1 MKIKIKD
8 RYTEKII
15 LCGEYESIKNCIEK
29 NRGANLEGANL
40 GGANLRGA
48 NLEGANLR
56 GANLGDAN
64 LEGANLEGAN
74 LRGAN
79 LEGANLGGANLEG
92 ANLGGANLRGAYL
105 GGANLGGANLGDA
118 KGITIP
124 VITITGSRHVVFY
137 HNGQIKIG
145 CNVFTVDEWLDR
157 QRADI
162 LGKEANYTD
171 TELEEYRKYI
181 KLIADIVG

>member
-40 GGANLRGA
+40 RGANLRG
-48 NLEGANLR
+48 
-56 GANLGDAN
+56 
-64 LEGANLEGAN
+64 
-74 LRGAN
+74 
-79 LEGANLGGANLEG
+79 
-92 ANLGGANLRGAYL
+92 
-105 GGANLGGANLGDA
+105 A

>member
-56 GANLGDAN
+56 GANLG
-64 LEGANLEGAN
+64 GANLEGAN

-79 LEGANLGGANLEG
+79 L
-92 ANLGGANLRGAYL
+92 RG
-105 GGANLGGANLGDA
+105 A

>member
-29 NRGANLEGANL
+29 NRGANL
-40 GGANLRGA
+40 RGA
-48 NLEGANLR
+48 YLG

-64 LEGANLEGAN
+64 LEGANLEGAY
-74 LRGAN
+74 
-79 LEGANLGGANLEG
+79 LGGANLEG
-92 ANLGGANLRGAYL
+92 AYLGGAYLEGAYL
-105 GGANLGGANLGDA
+105 GGA

>member
-56 GANLGDAN
+56 GANL
-64 LEGANLEGAN
+64 
-74 LRGAN
+74 RG
-79 LEGANLGGANLEG
+79 
-92 ANLGGANLRGAYL
+92 
-105 GGANLGGANLGDA
+105 A

>member
-29 NRGANLEGANL
+29 NRGANL
-40 GGANLRGA
+40 
-48 NLEGANLR
+48 
-56 GANLGDAN
+56 GDAN
-64 LEGANLEGAN
+64 LEGANLEGA
-74 LRGAN
+74 
-79 LEGANLGGANLEG
+79 
-92 ANLGGANLRGAYL
+92 YL
-105 GGANLGGANLGDA
+105 GGA